1 MRTNLVIFFI
11 INMPHCRWALASSF
25 NDRIDDSFL
34 DIVSVFLIF
43 WLSLSDSITLFF
55 LNFLHCFPVPES
67 KFKLIQIKPNPN
79 ELWLVEWYRGVS
91 FHMGNSEKYKGPIS
105 HYWRGYP
112 NILLFFSDC
121 INIFQR
127 LLVFSSSTDQVLAVG
142 LLELCSFRWENLEP
156 WNYSR
161 MNFPFPNIVAVILIF
176 WYFFSDS
183 MNIFQRLLVF
193 SSSGYQILVVWLVFG
208 CVTLCWQCFGILE

>member
-1 MRTNLVIFFI
+1 MV
-11 INMPHCRWALASSF
+11 SF
-25 NDRIDDSFL
+25 
-34 DIVSVFLIF
+34 
-43 WLSLSDSITLFF
+43 SDSITVILFR
-55 LNFLHCFPVPES
+55 FPSLFPSSREQ
-67 KFKLIQIKPNPN
+67 IQINSNQTKPKWTVISWLVSRCGPN
-79 ELWLVEWYRGVS
+79 ELWLVDWYRGVS
-91 FHMGNSEKYKGPIS
+91 FHMGNLEKYKCPIFQ
-105 HYWRGYP
+105 YWRGYS
-112 NILLFFSDC
+112 NILPIFSDC

-127 LLVFSSSTDQVLAVG
+127 TLVLSSSTGQVLSVG
-142 LLELCSFRWENLEP
+142 LLELCPFRWENLEP

-193 SSSGYQILVVWLVFG
+193 SSSGYQILVVWLVLG